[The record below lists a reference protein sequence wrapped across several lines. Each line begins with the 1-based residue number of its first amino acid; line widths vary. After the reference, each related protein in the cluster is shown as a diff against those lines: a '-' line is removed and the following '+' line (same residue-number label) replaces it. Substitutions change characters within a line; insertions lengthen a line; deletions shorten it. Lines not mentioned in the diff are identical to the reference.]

1 MVLFEIDGEIPSFA
15 CNTSFS
21 FYCRTDL
28 RHPVKTAVQ
37 AYEDNIRQ
45 WQMRGNGIG
54 LRIGYLDSPRPFAD
68 CAGARV
74 PEGAL
79 FKSA

>member
-1 MVLFEIDGEIPSFA
+1 MKI
-15 CNTSFS
+15 
-21 FYCRTDL
+21 
-28 RHPVKTAVQ
+28 AVQ

-54 LRIGYLDSPRPFAD
+54 FRIEYLDSPRPSAD